1 MYIKHIKTTCACD
14 QAQKS
19 RAHGNK
25 KAFKKFTTQ
34 T

>member
-14 QAQKS
+14 QPQKS